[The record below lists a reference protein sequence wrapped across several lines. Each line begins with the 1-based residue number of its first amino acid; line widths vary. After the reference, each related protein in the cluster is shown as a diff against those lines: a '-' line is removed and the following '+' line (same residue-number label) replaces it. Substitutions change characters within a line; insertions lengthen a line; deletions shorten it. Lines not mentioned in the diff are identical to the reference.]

1 MKTTGFTE
9 SATRVLFSPANWIGT
24 SLAAGTVAM
33 VGMGWLATS
42 WLPIGALAYGAGFAV
57 GGMWFGWPK
66 LSGPDWSELSF
77 ADDEDTRA
85 ATARALAAIRRLVEA
100 NPGRRLSAN
109 TGIKLNKLCDSIEAM
124 LKQWEKTSDGLS
136 LEDTFHARNIALR
149 YLPEALQRFWDLPAN
164 LVHTKTLDNGLTP
177 DATLGQT
184 ADELTAKVNALS
196 SALAAH
202 DTQAFLDHSKFLSQK
217 FAVSSASADAPVL
230 LK

>member
-33 VGMGWLATS
+33 VGMGWLAAS

-57 GGMWFGWPK
+57 GGVWFGWPK

-85 ATARALAAIRRLVEA
+85 ATTRALAAIRRLVEA

-124 LKQWEKTSDGLS
+124 LKQWEKASDGLS

-149 YLPEALQRFWDLPAN
+149 YLPEALQRFWTIPVN
-164 LVHTKTLDNGLTP
+164 LAHTKQLENGLTA

-184 ADELTAKVNALS
+184 ADDLTAKVNALS
-196 SALAAH
+196 EALAAH
-202 DTQAFLDHSKFLSQK
+202 DTQAFLDHSKFLSEK
-217 FAVSSASADAPVL
+217 FSGSLRKNDDPVRL
-230 LK
+230 N